1 MMQEGLFDRSNLERG
16 FENLIST
23 SKLYI
28 DNRKIEELRILRN
41 HIEMLKTEVEKMNSH
56 PSEKIELNDV
66 LMIRIL
72 KKATNKFQETS
83 RLLDKI
89 RRGKPIYKEI
99 DTRRMLDILLENI
112 KCLLNVNDRKDT
124 SDKEKLRSD
133 LKLIECLEDQHKRVL
148 LTFLMQDWHNLN
160 EVLTLTKV
168 CEIYKNI
175 AEDLIDIS
183 LLIDKQRL

>member
-1 MMQEGLFDRSNLERG
+1 MHEGIFHSSNLEKG

-41 HIEMLKTEVEKMNSH
+41 HIEILKTEVEKMDSH
-56 PSEKIELNDV
+56 PTEKVELNDA
-66 LMIRIL
+66 LMIKIL
-72 KKATNKFQETS
+72 EKAINKFQETA
-83 RLLDKI
+83 RLLEKI
-89 RRGKPIYKEI
+89 KSGKPLYKEI
-99 DTRRMLDILLENI
+99 DTRRMLDILLESI
-112 KCLLNVNDRKDT
+112 RCLLNDNDRTET
-124 SDKEKLRSD
+124 SNKERLRSD
-133 LKLIECLEDQHKRVL
+133 LRLIECLEDQHKRVL

-175 AEDLIDIS
+175 AEDLIDLS
-183 LLIDKQRL
+183 LLIDKRRL